1 MKAVPEFGGGRLGG
15 GFGTTHNPAYEFQSS
30 RELVVRACA
39 PARSGMGLDGRV
51 LLGAALNSVRPA
63 KVSSELRC
71 WSLFESILL
80 LIYLYDPTSSSS
92 CNKFSLSFKEGL
104 YRFARGKGE
113 IDVMVQ
119 SEAKRRSIYPLSSIT
134 VWVEI
139 SEILLEW
146 FHAFGFE

>member
-1 MKAVPEFGGGRLGG
+1 M
-15 GFGTTHNPAYEFQSS
+15 
-30 RELVVRACA
+30 
-39 PARSGMGLDGRV
+39 
-51 LLGAALNSVRPA
+51 
-63 KVSSELRC
+63 
-71 WSLFESILL
+71 ILS
-80 LIYLYDPTSSSS
+80 SSSS
-92 CNKFSLSFKEGL
+92 CNRFFLSFKEWL

-146 FHAFGFE
+146 FHASGFE